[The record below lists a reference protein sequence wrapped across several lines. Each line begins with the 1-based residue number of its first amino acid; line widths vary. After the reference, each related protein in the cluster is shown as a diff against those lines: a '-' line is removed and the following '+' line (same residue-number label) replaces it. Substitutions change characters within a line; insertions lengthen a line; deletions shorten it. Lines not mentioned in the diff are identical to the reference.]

1 MATSSIPTGLW
12 FDTTTN
18 KDLLKTGIRS
28 YFDNTDV
35 NALVEWPKVFKA
47 SKVDLYEVRDAR
59 FAGLG
64 DMSKTGDGE
73 PAVLETP
80 VMGTV
85 KNYTQVKYTN
95 GFRVTDMMQ
104 KYNKFDAVKRWTR
117 NLKKT
122 MLEGKDVEVFKLY
135 NNAAT
140 ATPAAS
146 NAGFDTLALASAAH
160 TCLYNVA
167 TTYSNY
173 LNADLTTAGYE
184 SAMKYFDSGI
194 KNDRGGIYVAKAKTL
209 MVNPAFRVKAYQI
222 TGADK
227 KPFEQSNTN
236 YKVDSYYET
245 SVAPFVAH
253 RLTSSTSWFLLGDV
267 NDEQFGPTVFTGLE
281 PDLKTEDTF
290 DRTGD
295 IACYSAQHFTYGFG
309 TPELVYCGDL

>member
-1 MATSSIPTGLW
+1 MATSIPVGLW

-35 NALVEWPKVFKA
+35 NALVEWPKVFKSA
-47 SKVDLYEVRDAR
+47 KVDQYEVRDVR

-64 DMSKTGDGE
+64 EMSKTNDGQ

-122 MLEGKDVEVFKLY
+122 MLEGKDVEVFNLY
-135 NNAAT
+135 NSAT
-140 ATPAAS
+140 TTTW
-146 NAGFDTLALASAAH
+146 AGFDTLALASAAH
-160 TCLYNVA
+160 TCLYNTS

-194 KNDRGGIYVAKAKTL
+194 KNDQGGILVAKAKTL

-227 KPFEQSNTN
+227 KPFELSNTN

-245 SVAPFVAH
+245 NVAPFVAH

-267 NDEQFGPTVFTGLE
+267 NDDMFGPTVFTGLE

-309 TPELVYCGDL
+309 TPELIYCGDL